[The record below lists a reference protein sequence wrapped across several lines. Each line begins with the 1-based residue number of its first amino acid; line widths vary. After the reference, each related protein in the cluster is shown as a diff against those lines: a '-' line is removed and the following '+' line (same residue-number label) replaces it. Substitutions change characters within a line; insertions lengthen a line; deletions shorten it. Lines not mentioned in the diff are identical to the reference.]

1 MTKRTAVKNV
11 IWAICIGLALL
22 ALLVGLFI
30 AAVEHYYGDKTR
42 PVMNVGTTVS
52 TTSSAKTTADAV
64 GAGKGTTSDGTL
76 HELKSSRDA
85 GQTYLD
91 SLTFL
96 CDSSTI
102 PLKSSGLTAAP
113 VWGSE
118 SRALPM
124 TTAFSWRI
132 VFPGDG
138 SVISPDSAAMISKP
152 GILVIAVGGDDA
164 GGISREDFIENY
176 ELLIRAV
183 LEASPGTRV
192 ICGAFC
198 SVTTAYAGADG
209 LTAERAPEINEWIK
223 QVCTD
228 TGAYYA
234 DWFSTLTS
242 GGYLRPEYAEADGR
256 TLSGA
261 GLSAL
266 LGWLRTHAS
275 A

>member
-1 MTKRTAVKNV
+1 MTKQTAIKNV

-22 ALLVGLFI
+22 ALIVGLFI
-30 AAVEHYYGDKTR
+30 AAVEHYNGDKTR
-42 PVMNVGTTVS
+42 PVMDIGS
-52 TTSSAKTTADAV
+52 AV
-64 GAGKGTTSDGTL
+64 GAGAAKTAPDNVGAGEGTVADGQL

-85 GQTYLD
+85 GQAYLD
-91 SLTFL
+91 KLCFL

-102 PLKSSGLTAAP
+102 PLKTSGLVTGQ
-113 VWGSE
+113 VWGGE
-118 SRALPM
+118 DRTLPM

-132 VFPGDG
+132 VYPVDG
-138 SVISPDSAAMISKP
+138 SVISPGTAAMIAKP
-152 GILVIAVGGDDA
+152 GILVIAVGSDDA
-164 GGISREDFIENY
+164 GSISREDFVENY
-176 ELLIRAV
+176 GLLIRSV
-183 LEASPGTRV
+183 LENSPSTRV
-192 ICGAFC
+192 ICGAVC
-198 SVTTAYAGADG
+198 SVTTAYAGSDG
-209 LTAERAPEINEWIK
+209 LTGERASELNDWIK

-234 DWFSTLTS
+234 NWSGALTN

-275 A
+275 T